1 MRPRYSSKMA
11 FWSTEVDELRDQT
24 RVETIYLVT
33 GLLLP
38 VWGKLPGDH
47 VQVWRLTTE
56 DGQSLLGRLV
66 PAPLVPKIATAFGVD
81 AAITITPAE
90 AVPHVLAAGES
101 TPLGAYRLQR
111 NPGAGPQRPAQLD
124 WPSTPLPPPK
134 AAG

>member
-1 MRPRYSSKMA
+1 MTVRSRTVMRSALKLSTPRSSVPASRAASTRASMRPRYSSKMA

-56 DGQSLLGRLV
+56 EDRKSTRLNSS
-66 PAPLVPKIATAFGVD
+66 
-81 AAITITPAE
+81 
-90 AVPHVLAAGES
+90 H
-101 TPLGAYRLQR
+101 
-111 NPGAGPQRPAQLD
+111 
-124 WPSTPLPPPK
+124 
-134 AAG
+134 

>member
-90 AVPHVLAAGES
+90 AVAHVLAAGEITANKDRKS
-101 TPLGAYRLQR
+101 TRLK
-111 NPGAGPQRPAQLD
+111 
-124 WPSTPLPPPK
+124 SSH
-134 AAG
+134 